1 MEGQGNPPEKTREG
15 DVQSYTLENFDHPQ
29 PGRALPPPVE
39 PQTGEEDF
47 KPGIELGTLE
57 PSEFDSVP
65 TGTTEELDFASI
77 KFQRENTLLTNAESY
92 AASIR
97 EEAQLYVQQLRGE
110 VETLNTEAEKRYEE
124 AAKVKEEAEQET
136 ARLVGEAEAK
146 VAEITKQARQEGYDA
161 GLEEG
166 IKRRYEE
173 AEPHLKNLE
182 AICNEIGQFR
192 KRVAYYTE
200 KDGVR
205 LALVIAKKVLNSEL
219 KINQKAVLKLVANTL
234 AKLEGKG
241 TFRVWLSEA
250 DHEFALKARS
260 SLERFL
266 DEDQA
271 LTLRI
276 KPDMEPGN
284 VQVETDREIIDLTF
298 ESQFFHLEQKLNQS
312 LAEREAVVNQ
322 QIRASGFAMASDTAS
337 KAPDAASKAPAPQ
350 APSAAQET
358 PPSPGGESGEEEHGG

>member
-1 MEGQGNPPEKTREG
+1 MEGQGNPPEKSREG
-15 DVQSYTLENFDHPQ
+15 DVQSYTLENFDHPR
-29 PGRALPPPVE
+29 PGRALPPPAGPRTE
-39 PQTGEEDF
+39 GEDF
-47 KPGIELGTLE
+47 KPGIDFASFQ
-57 PSEFDSVP
+57 PDEFQ
-65 TGTTEELDFASI
+65 GGAQETTQELDFASI

-110 VETLNTEAEKRYEE
+110 VETLNAEAESRYEE
-124 AAKVKEEAEQET
+124 AAHVKEKAEQDA
-136 ARLVGEAEAK
+136 ARLIEEGEAK
-146 VAEITKQARQEGYDA
+146 VAEITKKARQEGYDA

-173 AEPHLKNLE
+173 AQPHLKNLE
-182 AICNEIGQFR
+182 AILKEIGQFR

-219 KINQKAVLKLVANTL
+219 KINRKVVLKLVANTL

-271 LTLRI
+271 LTLRS
-276 KPDMEPGN
+276 KPDLEPGN
-284 VQVETDREIIDLTF
+284 VLVETDREIIDLTF
-298 ESQFFHLEQKLNQS
+298 ESQFFHLEQQINQS

-322 QIRASGFAMASDTAS
+322 QIRASGATAT
-337 KAPDAASKAPAPQ
+337 APNAASKAPAPQ

-358 PPSPGGESGEEEHGG
+358 PPPPGGESGEEEHGG